1 MAEAFGEWGVEKTL
15 PKLNGMF
22 AIAAFDM
29 KERTLHLV
37 RDRLG
42 IKPLYWGFMGGTII
56 FGSELKAFYHLSS
69 WKPTIDRYSL
79 ASFMRHNYVPA
90 PHTIYNDIYKLEPG
104 TRIEIKK
111 NKDPIITRY
120 WDFLEIACSAKENLK
135 KDDPE
140 EIAEELETLL
150 LDAVERRMV
159 SDVPIGTL
167 LSGGIDSS
175 TVTALMAE
183 SFSARKIK
191 TFSIGFSEE
200 GYDEAPY
207 AKAIAAHL
215 GTEHTELYAQPSDA
229 ISLVDKMPTMYDEPF
244 ADSSQIPTALVSMLT
259 RKYVTVV
266 LSGMEGM
273 SCSLAITVTI

>member
-1 MAEAFGEWGVEKTL
+1 MGRDATSWRRSEAVGPARPRGEWEVH
-15 PKLNGMF
+15 
-22 AIAAFDM
+22 D
-29 KERTLHLV
+29 HQ
-37 RDRLG
+37 
-42 IKPLYWGFMGGTII
+42 
-56 FGSELKAFYHLSS
+56 
-69 WKPTIDRYSL
+69 
-79 ASFMRHNYVPA
+79 
-90 PHTIYNDIYKLEPG
+90 
-104 TRIEIKK
+104 
-111 NKDPIITRY
+111 
-120 WDFLEIACSAKENLK
+120 
-135 KDDPE
+135 KDDPG
-140 EIAEELETLL
+140 EIADELETLL

-183 SFSARKIK
+183 SSSARKIK

-207 AKAIAAHL
+207 AKAIAEHL

-266 LSGMEGM
+266 LSGDGGDELFAGYNRYNIGYN
-273 SCSLAITVTI
+273 LIYNIAIGVD